1 MANHRI
7 SLLKDGFI
15 ICIICILFVFP
26 FYVNAQEPKKGN
38 EFDNLVKRLIQ
49 DGLQKEKLAALFA
62 KETVLFTTNGVNT
75 FFSYSESAQY
85 YHKFLEKKV
94 IGNAKKYALEHKAAL
109 DAAEKAYGVDKPVIT
124 AILLV
129 ETRLGT
135 YLGKHNTLNILS
147 TIASLD
153 NAALREKIWNAIPKK
168 ERPNSQAFIKKVK
181 KRSKWGYEELKAL
194 LKYSEQEKIEPD
206 TLKGSFSG
214 AIGICQFRP
223 SIALRLAR
231 DGNNDG
237 KIDLFT
243 HEDAIFSIANYLKH
257 HGWNPG
263 LSRQKQYD
271 VIYTYNHSNY
281 YADTIQKIS
290 DKLKG

>member
-15 ICIICILFVFP
+15 ICMICLLFVFP

-49 DGLQKEKLAALFA
+49 DGFQKETLTGLFA

-85 YHKFLEKKV
+85 YHQFLEKIV
-94 IGNAKKYALEHKAAL
+94 IETAKKYTLEHKTTF
-109 DAAEKAYGVDKPVIT
+109 DAAEKAYGVDKNVIT

-129 ETRLGT
+129 ETRLGA

-147 TIASLD
+147 TIASLGD
-153 NAALREKIWNAIPKK
+153 ATLWKKIWNAIPKR
-168 ERPNSQAFIKKVK
+168 ERPNRQTFIKETKE
-181 KRSKWGYEELKAL
+181 RSKWGYEELKAL
-194 LKYSEQEKIEPD
+194 LKYSEQEEIEPD
-206 TLKGSFSG
+206 TITGSFSG
-214 AIGICQFRP
+214 AIGICQFKP
-223 SIALRLAR
+223 SIALQLAQ

-281 YADTIQKIS
+281 YVDTIQKVS
-290 DKLKG
+290 DRLKG